1 MYNENKN
8 EDKTGQTEKQERPGT
23 FFRFEDLRVYHK
35 SLDYVTWLQ
44 DVTMLFPDSDKSQLA
59 IRFNESARN
68 IALYIAEGSARNKT
82 QFIYYLRM
90 AKSAIRQCMVYTTLS
105 YGLNIMSESHEDES
119 RTQLM
124 EMTKM
129 VGALISSLQRS
140 LNSHGNYNNGNGYH
154 NHNGNSNSS
163 NSSNNSS
170 NSNSN
175 SNGHYNNDPM
185 PRDPNI
191 SSDYLPED

>member
-8 EDKTGQTEKQERPGT
+8 EEKMEQSEKQERTGT
-23 FFRFEDLRVYHK
+23 FFRFEDLRIYHK
-35 SLDYVTWLQ
+35 SLDYITWLQ
-44 DVTMLFPDSDKSQLA
+44 DVTSLFPESDKTQFA
-59 IRFNESARN
+59 VRFNDAARN

-90 AKSAIRQCMVYTTLS
+90 AKSAIRQCMVYTTLA
-105 YGLNIMSESHEDES
+105 YGLNMMSDSHEEES

-140 LNSHGNYNNGNGYH
+140 LNNHGNNGYHHNGNG
-154 NHNGNSNSS
+154 NGN
-163 NSSNNSS
+163 
-170 NSNSN
+170 
-175 SNGHYNNDPM
+175 GRYNEPM
-185 PRDPNI
+185 PHDPNI
-191 SSDYLPED
+191 RSDYLPED